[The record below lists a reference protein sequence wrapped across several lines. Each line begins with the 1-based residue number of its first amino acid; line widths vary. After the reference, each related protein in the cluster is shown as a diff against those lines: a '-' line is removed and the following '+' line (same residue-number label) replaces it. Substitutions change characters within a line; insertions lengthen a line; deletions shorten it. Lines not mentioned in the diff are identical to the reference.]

1 VVDTGSRSD
10 DALWLVNQVIAMLV
24 IVCFVVLTMFMY
36 MDMLATKAEV
46 KDQLEKIDRMRKQV
60 EKEKKQEDVK

>member
-1 VVDTGSRSD
+1 M
-10 DALWLVNQVIAMLV
+10 NQVIAMLV